1 MRNPFAFALVG
12 ALSLGSS
19 LFLSPSASGGGC
31 GCCCGRSSAA
41 TAATTI
47 KWESLPRISP
57 VDAVVTGEAKEAPA
71 PVEASTKPFFVF
83 VADAGGGDEVSR
95 LETVVLKDERVAL
108 GARAFRAVRMTPE
121 DAAKDPLLSKQ
132 GKEAVRF
139 VVISADL
146 RQAVA
151 LEKNRLSVSATW
163 DAMKSVADKFYA
175 KSLEATV
182 KETRDLLQ
190 EYDRID
196 GERKILAAKQEKLRD
211 KKGAEADLKE
221 VDAKLAQLEERQK
234 KASDRE
240 LALWEL
246 KPKTA

>member
-1 MRNPFAFALVG
+1 MRKLFAFAFVG

-19 LFLSPSASGGGC
+19 LLLSPSALGGGC
-31 GCCCGRSSAA
+31 GCCGRSSAA

-47 KWESLPRISP
+47 QWESLPRISP
-57 VDAVVTGEAKEAPA
+57 TAAVVTGEMPEAPA
-71 PVEASTKPFFVF
+71 PAEASTKPFFVF
-83 VADAGGGDEVSR
+83 VSDASGTDAVTQV
-95 LETVVLKDERVAL
+95 ETVILKDERIAL
-108 GARAFRAVRMTPE
+108 GARAFRAVRMSPE
-121 DAAKDPLLSKQ
+121 DAAKDPLLSKS
-132 GKEAVRF
+132 GKESPRF

-146 RQAVA
+146 KHAIA
-151 LEKNRLSVSATW
+151 LEKGRLSVSATW
-163 DAMKSVADKFYA
+163 DAMKGVADRFYA

-182 KETRDLLQ
+182 KETRDLLL

-196 GERKILAAKQEKLRD
+196 GERKILTAKQEKLRD

-240 LALWEL
+240 QALWEL